1 MPVQIL
7 SKKPLVVMPNPFAS
21 PLVEGRPASIA
32 AYDPGALP
40 NGALPRYIGAEI
52 HREVVERRAKGSGRK
67 DRRTTVMLFDLA
79 PQPVPDTAFHRSLVR
94 SGELLSTD
102 PSTLARCMPK
112 TKEGGAPAARALDA
126 EAALEAWNADHPD
139 EAMTLEEAI
148 KLWTVDAIESAGHP
162 QIINWPSAG

>member
-40 NGALPRYIGAEI
+40 NGALPRYIGASI
-52 HREVVERRAKGSGRK
+52 HREVVEHRAKGSGRK
-67 DRRTTVMLFDLA
+67 DRRATVMLFDLA
-79 PQPVPDTAFHRSLVR
+79 PQPIPDTAYHRALVR

-102 PSTLARCMPK
+102 ASTLARCLPK
-112 TKEGGAPAARALDA
+112 TKEGGAPAAPALA
-126 EAALEAWNADHPD
+126 VEAAIEAWNAEHPD
-139 EAMTLEEAI
+139 EAMTLEEAV
-148 KLWTVDAIESAGHP
+148 KLWTVEEVESAGRP

>member
-52 HREVVERRAKGSGRK
+52 HREVVERRVKGSPRK
-67 DRRTTVMLFDLA
+67 DRRATVMLFDLA
-79 PQPVPDTAFHRSLVR
+79 AQPIPDTAYHRALVR

-102 PSTLARCMPK
+102 ADTLRRCK
-112 TKEGGAPAARALDA
+112 AKAQALDLSAALDA
-126 EAALEAWNADHPD
+126 WNAEHPD
-139 EAMTLEEAI
+139 EAMGEDEAI
-148 KLWTVDAIESAGHP
+148 KLWTVDAIESAGRP

>member
-7 SKKPLVVMPNPFAS
+7 SKKPLVVTPNPFAS

-67 DRRTTVMLFDLA
+67 DRRATVMLFDLA
-79 PQPVPDTAFHRSLVR
+79 PQPVPDTAFHRALVR
-94 SGELLSTD
+94 SGELLSED
-102 PSTLARCMPK
+102 PSTLARCK
-112 TKEGGAPAARALDA
+112 AKAADLGA

-148 KLWTVDAIESAGHP
+148 KLWTVDTIESAGRP